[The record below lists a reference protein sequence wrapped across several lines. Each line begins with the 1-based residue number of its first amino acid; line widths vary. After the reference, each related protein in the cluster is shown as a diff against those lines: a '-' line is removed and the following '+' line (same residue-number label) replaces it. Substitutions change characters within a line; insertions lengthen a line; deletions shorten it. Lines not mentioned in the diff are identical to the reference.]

1 MSPATPVSAEGR
13 KYRSNDI
20 RLSPELELGVQSR
33 TWFDLM
39 KTEDRLTQY
48 GIMQTWLPRIIPP

>member
-13 KYRSNDI
+13 KYRSNDN
-20 RLSPELELGVQSR
+20 RLSLELELGVQSR

-48 GIMQTWLPRIIPP
+48 GIMQTWLPRITPP